1 VARHCWPGQD
11 AIGKRLTMDDPRRQA
26 WREVVGVVGDVRQ
39 GSLAGK
45 PQPAIYVPLAQETRG
60 FFLAPMAYVAR
71 PRGDAGRAANAL
83 RAHLRA
89 ADPGLPPQRIDML
102 ERLLDDS
109 LAEPRLRTAL
119 LAGFGGLA
127 LLLALVGIHGVMSY
141 EVSRRSAE
149 IGVRRA
155 LGAATRDVLALV
167 LGRTLRLV
175 GAGLLL
181 GLIAAALAT
190 RSLQAFLFAVT
201 PLDASTFAL
210 VSACLMSA
218 ALLASLLPARRAV
231 RVDPAT
237 ALRCE

>member
-1 VARHCWPGQD
+1 
-11 AIGKRLTMDDPRRQA
+11 
-26 WREVVGVVGDVRQ
+26 
-39 GSLAGK
+39 
-45 PQPAIYVPLAQETRG
+45 
-60 FFLAPMAYVAR
+60 MAYVAR

-149 IGVRRA
+149 IGGAPRARR
-155 LGAATRDVLALV
+155 GD
-167 LGRTLRLV
+167 
-175 GAGLLL
+175 
-181 GLIAAALAT
+181 
-190 RSLQAFLFAVT
+190 
-201 PLDASTFAL
+201 
-210 VSACLMSA
+210 
-218 ALLASLLPARRAV
+218 ARRAGAGA
-231 RVDPAT
+231 RPDAAAGRRGPA
-237 ALRCE
+237 AGG